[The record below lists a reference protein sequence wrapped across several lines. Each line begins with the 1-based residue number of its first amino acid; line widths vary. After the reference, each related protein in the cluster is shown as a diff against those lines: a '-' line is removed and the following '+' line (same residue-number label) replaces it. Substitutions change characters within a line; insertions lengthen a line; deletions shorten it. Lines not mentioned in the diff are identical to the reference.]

1 MAVYADGSQIKGYKR
16 GRSRS
21 RSGSGTRIAMD
32 VSLLQEAPAPTKT
45 QFNIKSFEEIKVDEN
60 YIE

>member
-32 VSLLQEAPAPTKT
+32 VSLLQEAPTKT